1 MHDQLICEAIKQHRQ
16 LRFRYK
22 DYYSTTVVEPYVF
35 GVNDAEHRAL
45 RAWLIAGATHSDTRS
60 RWRMYLA
67 SEMKDV
73 QILDDVFEASRPG
86 FTSFDHGFRR
96 ILCKVSAER

>member
-1 MHDQLICEAIKQHRQ
+1 MYDQLICEAIRQRRQ

-22 DYYSTTVVEPYVF
+22 DYYATTVVEPYVF
-35 GVNDAEHRAL
+35 GVNEAEHRAL
-45 RAWLIAGATHSDTRS
+45 RAWLISGVTHSDTLS
-60 RWRMYLA
+60 KWRMYLT

-86 FTSFDHGFRR
+86 FRSFDHGFER
-96 ILCKVSAER
+96 ILCRVSVEG